1 MSEPLLLGVRHHGP
15 GSARAVR
22 RALAAFQPD
31 VILIEG
37 PPEADPLVPFAGDE
51 DMRAPVALL
60 AYPADNPDPKLRA
73 SFWPFAEFS
82 PEWQAIR
89 WAVACEIPVRFID
102 LPAAVRLASG
112 TPAAPTPADDTVRI
126 DPIGALAEAAG
137 YDDPERW
144 WEDVVEHRQE
154 TQPAWTTTVTDTTGI
169 PVSHDLGRTTDRST
183 GRTATGG
190 TTAGGARDGGAGAG
204 AGAGG
209 VGAGGTTA
217 GGAGAGMAGVG
228 GAGAGG
234 VTAGMATD
242 GGAGAGGAG
251 PAGAGAA
258 GVGGAGGGATAGG
271 GSAGGVAA
279 EGLGGPGSLFAA
291 EPDIDEE
298 RLAAAVAPFA
308 AIAEAMAVV
317 RAHAPAPPEAERVDE
332 ERREAHMRQAL
343 RAATKEF
350 DRVAVVCGAWHV
362 PALTAP
368 LPSASSD
375 AAVLKGLPKV
385 KVAMTWVPWTHA
397 RLASW
402 QGYGAGVRSP
412 GWYHHLFT
420 AVDEHVVA
428 RWLVR
433 AAGVL
438 RKDGV
443 PVSSAHV
450 IEATRLAEALATMR
464 GRPLAGLAEVTDA
477 AHAVLCDGDDL
488 RLSLINR
495 RLVVGDRLGRVPDQT
510 PGVPIARDVASSQRR
525 LRLQPAVSSREID
538 LDLRRDL
545 DLQRSQLLHRLRL
558 LGVDWGQ
565 VLANRKGRGTFWESW
580 QIAWQPEFAVDLVEA
595 GVYGTTVR
603 EAATARVAEQA
614 AEAETLAD
622 VTALVERCLLADL
635 PDALPGVLDALDE
648 RMALDADVAHLMDAL
663 PALARTLRYGDV
675 RGTDLSALRSVTHGM
690 ITRVCVGLPA
700 AVGGLDDAA
709 AAVMRDRIDGVQG
722 ALALIDDVDA
732 SQRWQALLGGLSTR
746 DDLHGLL
753 TGRMSRLLL
762 DAGTVD
768 ADEIGARMALVLTV
782 GVPVA
787 KAAAWIEGFLAG
799 DGLLLVHDERLLAL
813 VDAWLTGIP
822 ADGFVEVLPLLRRTF
837 SGYPAPQRRMI
848 GERAAHL
855 GSGGRPRAGEHD
867 DQVDPDRGAL
877 LLPVV
882 AQLLGKEPH
891 HA

>member
-1 MSEPLLLGVRHHGP
+1 MASDRPLLLGIRHHGP

-22 RALAAFQPD
+22 RALAAFQPE
-31 VILIEG
+31 VVLIEG

-73 SFWPFAEFS
+73 SFWPLAEFS

-89 WAVACEIPVRFID
+89 WAVAREVPVRFID
-102 LPAAVRLASG
+102 MPAAVRLAAP
-112 TPAAPTPADDTVRI
+112 PAPPEARAAEGEDGVRI

-144 WEDVVEHRQE
+144 WEDVVEHRFN
-154 TQPAWTTTVTDTTGI
+154 QPS
-169 PVSHDLGRTTDRST
+169 P
-183 GRTATGG
+183 TAADSPPAEAAESDFSGM
-190 TTAGGARDGGAGAG
+190 
-204 AGAGG
+204 GG
-209 VGAGGTTA
+209 VG
-217 GGAGAGMAGVG
+217 
-228 GAGAGG
+228 
-234 VTAGMATD
+234 
-242 GGAGAGGAG
+242 
-251 PAGAGAA
+251 
-258 GVGGAGGGATAGG
+258 
-271 GSAGGVAA
+271 
-279 EGLGGPGSLFAA
+279 LFAP
-291 EPDIDEE
+291 EVDIDEE
-298 RLAAAVAPFA
+298 ELRAASGPFE

-317 RAHAPAPPEAERVDE
+317 RGSAPRPPEAERVEE
-332 ERREAHMRQAL
+332 ERREAYMRIGL
-343 RAATKEF
+343 RAALKEF
-350 DRVAVVCGAWHV
+350 ERVAVVCGAWHV
-362 PALTAP
+362 PALSAP
-368 LPSASSD
+368 LPSASAD
-375 AAVLKGLPKV
+375 AAVVRGLPKV

-420 AVDEHVVA
+420 SVDAHVIE

-488 RLSLINR
+488 RLALINR
-495 RLVVGDRLGRVPDQT
+495 RLVVGDRLGRVPDRT
-510 PGVPIARDVASSQRR
+510 PGVPIAKDVAGSQRR
-525 LRLQPAVSSREID
+525 LRLPPRADRRELR
-538 LDLRRDL
+538 LDLRQPFDL
-545 DLQRSQLLHRLRL
+545 ERSRLLHRLRL
-558 LGVDWGQ
+558 LGVEWGK
-565 VLANRKGRGTFWESW
+565 VLAASKGKGTFREEWE
-580 QIAWQPEFAVDLVEA
+580 IAWQPEFAVDLVEA
-595 GVYGTTVR
+595 GVYGTTVL

-614 AEAETLAD
+614 AAAATLAD

-675 RGTDLSALRSVTHGM
+675 RGTDLSALRDVTLGM
-690 ITRVCVGLPA
+690 ITRICVGLPA
-700 AVGGLDDAA
+700 AVGGLDDSA
-709 AAVMRDRIDGVQG
+709 AAVMRDRIDGVQA
-722 ALALIDDVDA
+722 ALALVEHAEAQD
-732 SQRWQALLGGLSTR
+732 RWQAVLAGLSTR

-753 TGRMSRLLL
+753 TGRMNRLLL
-762 DAGTVD
+762 DAGAVG
-768 ADEIGARMALVLTV
+768 AEEIGARMALVLTV

-787 KAAAWIEGFLAG
+787 RSAAWIEGFLAG

-822 ADGFVEVLPLLRRTF
+822 AEAFLEVLPLLRRTF

-848 GERAAHL
+848 GERAAHI
-855 GSGGRPRAGEHD
+855 GTGRPGAGTDED
-867 DQVDPDRGAL
+867 VDPDRGAL

-882 AQLLGKEPH
+882 ARLLGRELH
-891 HA
+891 V